1 MNKFDLQSKF
11 SPNEDQSQAIDKIY
25 NWLNQGEK
33 FTTLLG
39 ATGTGKTFTVANLIN
54 KVNKPTLVISH
65 NKTLAAQLA
74 QEFQSFFPNNAVHYF
89 VSYYDYY
96 QPESYLPTSD
106 TYIAK
111 ETQINEEIDRLRFE
125 ATTSLLTRKD
135 VIIVAS
141 VSCIYGLGEP
151 KELLSQFIII
161 DKSKKTNIKEIASK
175 LISIQYERN
184 DIDLTRGCFRI
195 SGDVLEI
202 FPANSKE
209 NLIKIEFFGN
219 EIEKISVINKL
230 TRKTLETLNS
240 ISIPPATHHVTEKSK
255 MEPIIKQIEHD
266 LELQLEHFKKENKPL
281 EAERIEQ
288 RVRYD
293 IEMMRET
300 GFCNGIENYSRYIDG
315 REPGSAPYTLIDYF
329 GDDFFMVMDE
339 SHITLPQIRAMY
351 NGDYARKKNLI
362 DFGFRLPAAFDNR
375 PLKKEEFDKK
385 IPQIVFM
392 SATPGLEELEDCK
405 KTKTKEARIAE
416 QIIRPTG
423 LLDPI
428 IEIRPTNIQVEDI
441 AKEIQER
448 TKNGERTLVT
458 TLTKKTAEDLADYL
472 LDLGVKTTYLHSEI
486 KTMERLDIL
495 KKLRQGKYDCLIGV
509 NLLREGLDLPEVSL
523 IGIIDADKEGFL
535 RSKTS
540 LIQTIGR
547 AARHQNGKVIMYA
560 DKITES
566 MDYAI
571 KETNRRRKIQEEYNK
586 KHGITP
592 KTIIKEIKDDLMS
605 YGEIVDPTIESGGI
619 NMKKLNKA
627 DIKYMIE
634 QLNKEME
641 EYASSLAFEKA
652 AELRDKIEE
661 LEDQIKNKKK

>member
-11 SPNEDQSQAIDKIY
+11 SPNDDQAQAIDKLYSWIEK
-25 NWLNQGEK
+25 GEK
-33 FTTLLG
+33 YSTLLG
-39 ATGTGKTFTVANLIN
+39 ATGTGKTFTVANIIN

-111 ETQINEEIDRLRFE
+111 ETQINEEIDRLRYE

-141 VSCIYGLGEP
+141 VSCIYGLGKPE
-151 KELLSQFIII
+151 ELLKQFITINKGE
-161 DKSKKTNIKEIASK
+161 DVSIKEISTK
-175 LISIQYERN
+175 LVSIQYERN
-184 DIDLTRGCFRI
+184 DIELTRGTFRI
-195 SGDVLEI
+195 SGDVLEV

-209 NLIKIEFFGN
+209 NIIKIEFFGN
-219 EIEKISVINKL
+219 EVEKISVITKL
-230 TRKTLETLNS
+230 TRKTLEVLETF
-240 ISIPPATHHVTEKSK
+240 SIPPATHHVTDRTK
-255 MEPIIKQIEHD
+255 MEPIIKQIEQD
-266 LELQLEHFKKENKPL
+266 LELQLEYFRKNDKPL

-300 GFCNGIENYSRYIDG
+300 GFCSGIENYSRYIDG
-315 REPGSAPYTLIDYF
+315 RQPGTMPYTLIDFF
-329 GDDFFMVMDE
+329 GNDFLMVMDE

-375 PLKKEEFDKK
+375 PLKKEEFDQK

-392 SATPGLEELEDCK
+392 SATPGPEELEKCFDTSK
-405 KTKTKEARIAE
+405 SKRKIAE

-428 IEIRPTNIQVEDI
+428 IEIRPTNTQVEDI
-441 AKEIQER
+441 AKEIEKA
-448 TKNGERTLVT
+448 TLKNERTLVT

-472 LDLGVKTTYLHSEI
+472 LDLGIKTTYLHSEI

-547 AARHQNGKVIMYA
+547 AARHQNGRVIMYA
-560 DKITES
+560 DRITDS

-571 KETNRRRKIQEEYNK
+571 KETNRRRKIQEDHNK
-586 KHGITP
+586 KYGITP
-592 KTIIKEIKDDLMS
+592 TTIVKEISDNVMFDAFV
-605 YGEIVDPTIESGGI
+605 GEQNLDPDEIDI
-619 NMKKLNKA
+619 KKLKKA

-634 QLNKEME
+634 QLNQEME
-641 EYASSLAFEKA
+641 EYAASLAFEKA

-661 LEDQIKNKKK
+661 LENYLNKKHK